1 VDVAIASEWDAYDGE
16 IYAYLAS
23 VITGHTITKWNGGI
37 TFNGCRSVAKLAG
50 LFLTNAER
58 AGVQH
63 AILAVDND
71 GGANGPPQHDVAHVP
86 PPSFV
91 LTDDD
96 VCRECWLNQC
106 VPATWTAGGGK
117 HCIVVPVQA
126 IETWLLAV
134 RGVPFN
140 APSPEAYYN
149 RRAMKA
155 AFFGKPTPSQAT
167 RIQLAINE
175 LQKPGAMAVLEA
187 RPSFLRFREQLA
199 TWP

>member
-1 VDVAIASEWDAYDGE
+1 VDVALASEWDAYDGE
-16 IYAYLAS
+16 IYAHL
-23 VITGHTITKWNGGI
+23 VGLITGQTITKWTGGI

-71 GGANGPPQHDVAHVP
+71 GGANGPPQHEAGHVP
-86 PPSFV
+86 PPFV
-91 LTDDD
+91 LDDD
-96 VCRECWLNQC
+96 GVCRECWLSQC

-134 RGVPFN
+134 RGVTVN

-155 AFFGKPTPSQAT
+155 TFFGKPTPPQAT
-167 RIQLAINE
+167 RIQLAITE
-175 LQKPGAMAVLEA
+175 LQKTGAMQILEA
-187 RPSFLRFREQLA
+187 RPSFVRFRDQLA
-199 TWP
+199 AWP